1 MKTKLMELGLETEM
15 VDKVIGVLNG
25 EISDKYIPKYRFD
38 ELNDAKKKAE
48 ADVAERDS
56 QLEELKN
63 ASGNVENLKKRIE
76 ELQADNQRTQ
86 DEYNATLKA
95 MRREN
100 FVKDALMEAGLLDA
114 KYIPGVKAY
123 LNIEKLDVDSV
134 ASVDAFKAE
143 LAEAKTIT
151 ASWFKPDVPPE
162 TEIGGLKLNDPTTKV
177 APGTS
182 KYAEGSYEAI
192 LANKGLID

>member
-15 VDKVIGVLNG
+15 VDKIAEILKG
-25 EISDKYIPKYRFD
+25 EISDKYIPKSRFD

-63 ASGNVENLKKRIE
+63 ATGNEDKLKKRIE
-76 ELQADNQRTQ
+76 ELQAENQKAK
-86 DEYNATLKA
+86 DDYNAELKA

-100 FVKDALMEAGLLDA
+100 FVKDALMEAGLLDT

-123 LNIEKLDVDSV
+123 LNIDKLDVDSV

-143 LAEAKTIT
+143 LTEAKTI
-151 ASWFKPDVPPE
+151 ASSWFKSDVPP
-162 TEIGGLKLNDPTTKV
+162 TKEIDGLKINEPVNKLGPD
-177 APGTS
+177 AGTVD
-182 KYAEGSYEAI
+182 KDSYEYQLQQLGI
-192 LANKGLID
+192 Q